1 MAKKMATKKP
11 ATKAKGG
18 KKASKGG
25 KKTAAKGSTSG

>member
-1 MAKKMATKKP
+1 MAKKMKATKP

-18 KKASKGG
+18 KKAKGD